1 MKKVQLLCLLS
12 IFWVVGK
19 SKTVGYNYDL
29 YGNRTQRVLGVS
41 STNRIANNDSTHSHH
56 EPTMQLAMQYG
67 ISVFPNPTATNINV
81 VTNKIPEGQTAKII
95 VYDNTGK
102 VLDTIDNVK
111 SQEEVVLQ
119 NYKPGIY
126 IIAIIISDKDK
137 LYYKIIKN

>member
-1 MKKVQLLCLLS
+1 
-12 IFWVVGK
+12 
-19 SKTVGYNYDL
+19 
-29 YGNRTQRVLGVS
+29 
-41 STNRIANNDSTHSHH
+41 
-56 EPTMQLAMQYG
+56 MQLAMQYG
-67 ISVFPNPTATNINV
+67 ISVFPNPTATNIYV

-119 NYKPGIY
+119 NYKPSIY

-137 LYYKIIKN
+137 LYYKIIIKN